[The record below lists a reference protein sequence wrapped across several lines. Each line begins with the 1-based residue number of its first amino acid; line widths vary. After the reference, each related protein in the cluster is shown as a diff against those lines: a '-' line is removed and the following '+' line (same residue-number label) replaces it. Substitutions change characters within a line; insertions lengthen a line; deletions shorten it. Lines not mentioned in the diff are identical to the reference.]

1 MMSERDSGS
10 EASIEA
16 GLCLEI
22 PADILDQMTAHCRR
36 ESPLEC
42 CGILGGVSPR
52 VLTIHPLRN
61 IADSETRY
69 EGDPRELVEAWRWLR
84 ERRLEILAI
93 YHSHPQWRAVPSTT
107 DRERNYW
114 GSMPHIIVSLLS
126 DPPEVRAWRLFE
138 STHQELSWSRVEAA
152 GDTAQTLQLPLGTD

>member
-1 MMSERDSGS
+1 MTGEPDSESG
-10 EASIEA
+10 ASLA
-16 GLCLEI
+16 PGPCLEV
-22 PADILDQMTAHCRR
+22 PADILEQMTEHCRR

-42 CGILGGVSPR
+42 CGILGGIDTR

-61 IADSETRY
+61 IAVSETRY
-69 EGDPRELVEAWRWLR
+69 EGDPKELVEAWRWLR

-93 YHSHPQWRAVPSTT
+93 YHSHPRWKAVPSAT

-126 DPPEVRAWRLFE
+126 DPPEVRAWRLSE
-138 STHQELSWSRVEAA
+138 AMHDELSWSRVEAIGEA
-152 GDTAQTLQLPLGTD
+152 AEALHPPQGTD